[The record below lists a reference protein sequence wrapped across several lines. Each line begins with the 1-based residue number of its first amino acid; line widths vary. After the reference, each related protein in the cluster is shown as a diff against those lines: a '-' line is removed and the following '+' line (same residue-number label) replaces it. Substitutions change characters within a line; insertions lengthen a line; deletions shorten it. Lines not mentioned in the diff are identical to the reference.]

1 MKRASP
7 HGFSLLELMVT
18 LTILA
23 ILIVLG
29 IPSYEQWIV
38 NSRIRTATESI
49 QNGLRF
55 ARNEASQRA
64 TNVRFQLNSP
74 TDGADWTVC
83 LLPASATSAA
93 AVSTCPDPL
102 ASSSSTL
109 QSFTGKD
116 GTTGVLIGAT
126 TAIADIAPGT
136 YGGSGAGI
144 TGGVP
149 AGITF
154 NPLGRPSDYNGTSI
168 VRIDANAPQANS
180 RRLVTTISAGGM
192 VNMCDPQ
199 ITFGTTTG
207 PQGCP

>member
-1 MKRASP
+1 MKRASL

-38 NSRIRTATESI
+38 DSRIRTATESI
-49 QNGLRF
+49 QNGLRL

-64 TNVRFQLNSP
+64 TNVRFQLTNANA
-74 TDGADWTVC
+74 ADWTVC
-83 LLPASATSAA
+83 LLPTSATSAA
-93 AVSTCPDPL
+93 TVLACPDPL
-102 ASSSSTL
+102 ANSSSTL
-109 QSFTGKD
+109 QSFSGKG
-116 GTTGVLIGAT
+116 GTNGVLIGAT
-126 TAIADIAPGT
+126 TAVADIAAGS
-136 YGGSGAGI
+136 YGGAGAGI
-144 TGGVP
+144 SGGVP

-154 NPLGRPSDYNGTSI
+154 TPLGRPFDYNGSSI
-168 VRIDANAPQANS
+168 VRIDVNAPQANS

-199 ITFGTTTG
+199 ITFGANG